1 MNKRSGGAPE
11 NDETV
16 TAAYRNLAS
25 ESSPA
30 RLDAII
36 LRDAAKPL
44 RSGNGG
50 FWGDAWFRPVTFVA
64 TLGLS
69 LALILQLS
77 DSGLLT
83 PSADNIVTDG
93 SFAPPGEDPMR
104 DAAAVTA
111 EQVRRIEAETVVTV
125 PQAPM
130 SRPAAP
136 AVNEPTGVATQ
147 LPVEE
152 RCSEAQRSDTGTWWQ
167 CIEDLEKRGLTDAA
181 EAELR
186 ALLAAH
192 PGFPVPE

>member
-1 MNKRSGGAPE
+1 MTRRRGKSLER
-11 NDETV
+11 DETV
-16 TAAYRNLAS
+16 TAAYRDLAS

-30 RLDAII
+30 RLDTII

-44 RSGNGG
+44 RSGHGG
-50 FWGDAWFRPVTFVA
+50 FWEDAWFRPVTFVA

-83 PSADNIVTDG
+83 PAADDIVTDG
-93 SFAPPGEDPMR
+93 SIASPGEDPMR
-104 DAAAVTA
+104 DAAAETA
-111 EQVRRIEAETVVTV
+111 QQVRRIEAETIVTA

-130 SRPAAP
+130 PRPAAA

-147 LPVEE
+147 LPEEE

-167 CIEDLEKRGLTDAA
+167 CIEDLEQRGLTDAA

-186 ALLAAH
+186 ALLAAY
-192 PGFPVPE
+192 PAFPVPE